1 MELVKGFLA
10 VIFLTSCLYLSDA
23 QKTVCTQKAIADIVF
38 LVDGSW
44 SIGTENFK
52 RVREFLYTLVNT
64 LDVGEDKVRI
74 GLIQY
79 SGTPRTEF
87 ALNTYQTKQD
97 NLQYMKTL
105 PYKGGGTQTG
115 LGLDFMLKNHF
126 TEAAGSRAREGVP
139 QVAVIITDGKSQ
151 DNVKEAADAVKGSG
165 ITLYAIGIK
174 DADLAELSEI
184 ASDPDDQF
192 VYNVADFAALT
203 GISQNIL
210 QVLCT
215 KVEEATRQVVQ
226 VPQVCRKAS
235 VADIVFLVD
244 GSTSIGDT
252 NFQKVKN
259 FLYTFVESLDIGRE
273 KVRVGLAQYS
283 DTANQEFLMNQYANK
298 TAVLEQI
305 QNLQYRQGGTYTG
318 KALEFIR
325 DVYFTEDAGS
335 RAQEGVPQIAIVLTD
350 GESTDEVRVPA
361 GELRKKDI
369 SVYVI
374 GINTA
379 GYEELKEI
387 ANKPTAKF
395 LYNIENFDALNK
407 LSDRFLQTVCSTVQ
421 TQMLGIFP
429 RFADV
434 VFLVDGSTSMGAS
447 NFKQIKLFI
456 LRIINQLKVG
466 ISQHR
471 IGLAQ
476 FSGDTQTEFLLNTYE
491 TKEQVVNHIQNR
503 FKFRGGAH
511 RTGQALEYLRLSF
524 FNKSA
529 GSRIS
534 QGYTQI
540 AVVITSSQSED
551 SVQKASK
558 TIKVEGVKV
567 ISVGLMNSIRSELEI
582 MATIPHVYQL
592 NSLQSLGQVSQEVI
606 RIIQSRQALP
616 GLSRAPAACRSAT
629 LADIVFLVDES
640 GSIGNQNFQQI
651 RNFIRRTV
659 DSLDVDPKKVRVGVV
674 LYSDTPKVEFYL
686 NTFSQKADILQYIKT
701 LPYRGGGTNTG
712 AAINF
717 LKNNVFTKG
726 TGSRMTQGVQQIAVV
741 ITDGVS
747 QDNVSSPAA
756 SLRRA
761 GVKIF
766 AVGIQN
772 ASPTELKQIASHP
785 SRTYVYTVGSYLKL
799 SSLEGTLQKLICN
812 DIISLAFAVPN
823 QKHALKQGCVETEQA
838 DIYFLIDGSGSIYPQ
853 DFLDMKKFINDM
865 VRMFIIG
872 SDSVRIGVV
881 QYSVSPRVEFMVAQ
895 YTTRKGLEMAVK
907 NIQQLGG
914 GTNTGHAL
922 TSMNNL
928 FRTAA
933 SSRQTKVPKFLITI
947 TDGKSQ
953 DQVMEAAR
961 DLRGEDV
968 SIYAIGVR
976 DADETELLVIS
987 GSPEKT
993 FFVYNFD
1000 SLNIIKNEVVRDICS
1015 QEACKTMEADIMFLI
1030 DSSGSIQ
1037 REDYDKMKMFM
1048 ESMVEKSAIGV
1059 GKVQVGVLQFSDSP
1073 KEEFQLNRF
1082 SDKARLRQLINDL
1095 QQIGGGTL
1103 TGKALTFASQYF
1115 NTSRG
1120 GRSHVKQYLIVIT
1133 DGEAQDAVAK
1143 PALALRDKGITVYAI
1158 GVLNANNSQLLEIG
1172 GSQDKVYS
1180 VANFDDL
1187 KYLEKTILFEICSPA
1202 NDCKRNEVADLIFLV
1217 DGSSSIDPEQFKSMQ
1232 NFMMS
1237 VVNSSEVGEK
1247 KVRFGAVLYSNS
1259 PEEMFLLNQY
1269 YTKAEVRNAISKM
1282 KAKGGDT
1289 YTANALRF
1297 TRDRFTQAYGGRK
1310 ISQVPQILMVITD
1323 GEATD
1328 RIALPAMS
1336 RAMRE
1341 EGISIYGVGVANAN
1355 KQELEE
1361 LVGGKEKVFYVDN
1374 YQALEEL
1381 HKNISKVLCNESI
1394 PICENQQADIVMLI
1408 DGSQSISQEDFKV
1421 MQQFMKVVA
1430 SGFIIGKEDV
1440 RIGVAQFSTKP
1451 QKEFYLNELY
1461 SIVAIKDK
1469 IDSIK
1474 QLKQMT
1480 HTGEALKF
1488 IRSYF
1493 QPSTGSRK
1501 SQSIPQNLLVI
1512 TDGHSQD
1519 LVDEAA
1525 DALRNEN
1532 IDIFAIG
1539 VGPIN
1544 SFELLQIAGKPEHMF
1559 TVKNFKE
1566 LENIKKRIVRNIC
1579 DQSDKPSHQACTVD
1593 VAVGFDISKRA
1604 RFQGLFSGQQKLQVY
1619 LPEIMQKI
1627 SSMATISCATG
1638 SQIVMHLG
1646 FQITTDA
1653 GQVIFE
1659 SKFDK
1664 YNEDIIN
1671 KLIALQTNEAT
1682 YLNAAFLQSFLT
1694 KFNKESRAKAKV
1706 LIVFSDGL
1714 DDVVERLEI
1723 ESDNLRREGIHALL
1737 TVALEGSIN
1746 ADELHSIEF
1755 GRGFGYKLPLTIGM
1769 QNVAS
1774 SIFKELDT
1782 VSERE
1787 CCNVICKCIGQ
1798 EGLRGLRG
1806 APGFK
1811 GAIGPKGSPGHP
1823 GEEGGVGERGPP
1835 GLNGTQGIQGCPGQR
1850 GLKGPR
1856 GYRAERGEDGDDGID
1871 GVDGEKGY
1879 PGSPGPAGER
1889 GSPGNTGRRGV
1900 RGEPGDRGEKGLRGD
1915 PGISGT
1921 DSIVVGAKG
1930 VKGNPGMQGD
1940 AGADEV
1946 PAIRGR
1952 PGNTGPQGQRGPPG
1966 SKGERGD
1973 SGEPGPVGDAGTSGP
1988 QGARG
1993 PRGPVGPIGSPGLP
2007 GPQREAGL
2015 QGSKGSIGNEGQ
2027 KGQKGQPGDPGEKG
2041 LLGSV
2046 GPRGLPGVDGRDG
2059 YGSSGKN
2066 GEKGDPGFPGYPG
2079 AQGDGG
2085 EPGTPGDRGP
2095 KGIHGRQGNS
2105 GRSGRAGDPG
2115 SPGPAGQRGSK
2126 GPRGTMSMS
2135 SCELVSY
2142 VRDNCRKID
2151 CPAYPTELVVALD
2164 MSEDVS
2170 SQAFER
2176 MRNIVMTLL
2185 QKITITESNCPT
2197 GARVAVVAYSSNTKY
2212 LIRFSDYRRKNLLL
2226 EAIQKIPLE
2235 RSSKRRNIGAAMRF
2249 VARNAFKRVRQG
2261 VLMRKV
2267 ALFISNG
2274 ASQEATP
2281 IITAAL
2287 EFKALDITPVVIALK
2302 DVKNVK
2308 LAFEADETGSFLV
2321 SVLQRPQDQRA
2332 VIQQVLKC
2340 ALCYDACQPAAECQ
2354 GLNLVPVP
2362 LQLNMDLV
2370 FMVDGSRNMQADEY
2384 AGVKELLS
2392 SMLDQINITSQ
2403 PRTSDMGARV
2413 SVVQHTPLSYP
2424 PREGQVPV
2432 KLEFDLF
2439 QYNNKNLMKKHIHE
2453 SMHQLGGTSSVG
2465 HAIEWVVNNIML
2477 KSPSPRSRNVIF
2489 AVVGGETSYWDRVKL
2504 NDMALRAKC
2513 QGVAMF
2519 VLAAGKEVSSSQ
2531 VEELAS
2537 FPLDQHVV
2545 HLGRVLDPEIE
2556 YAKRFSRA
2564 FFRILSNGINSYPPP
2579 VLQRECERVK
2589 TLAARGESLESPPIQ
2604 RTPVP
2609 VPEEEE
2615 EDEETEYILE
2625 ETEEPEPV
2633 QEDNVEEN
2641 TEENGQLIEEGGTDY
2656 TLEERTRDVCAA
2668 DQDGGSCQEY
2678 SLKWYYDSEQK
2689 ECKHFWYGGCGGNK
2703 NKFETQVDCEALCVK
2718 SS

>member
-1 MELVKGFLA
+1 MLMRLWDGGGIWWLGDF
-10 VIFLTSCLYLSDA
+10 DA
-23 QKTVCTQKAIADIVF
+23 QKTVCTQEAIADIVF

-52 RVREFLYTLVNT
+52 RVREFLYTLINT

-87 ALNTYQTKQD
+87 ALNTYQTKED
-97 NLQYMKTL
+97 NLQYIKTL

-139 QVAVIITDGKSQ
+139 QVAVIITDGKSH

-174 DADLAELSEI
+174 DAELAELSEI

-283 DTANQEFLMNQYANK
+283 DTANQEFLLNEYTNK
-298 TAVLEQI
+298 TAVLQQI
-305 QNLQYRQGGTYTG
+305 QKLQYRQGDTYTG

-395 LYNIENFDALNK
+395 LYNIENFDALNE

-447 NFKQIKLFI
+447 NFQQIKLFI
-456 LRIINQLKVG
+456 LRIINKLKVG

-491 TKEQVVNHIQNR
+491 TKEQVVNHIQNH

-540 AVVITSSQSED
+540 AVVITSSKSED

-567 ISVGLMNSIRSELEI
+567 ISVGLMNSVRSELEI

-606 RIIQSRQALP
+606 GIIQSRQALL

-686 NTFSQKADILQYIKT
+686 NTFSQKADILQYIKS

-712 AAINF
+712 VAISF
-717 LKNNVFTKG
+717 LKNNVFTKSA
-726 TGSRMTQGVQQIAVV
+726 GSRMTQGVQQIAVV

-785 SRTYVYTVGSYLKL
+785 SRAYVYTVGSYLKL

-838 DIYFLIDGSGSIYPQ
+838 DIYFLIDGSCSIYPQ

-865 VRMFIIG
+865 VRMFRIG

-895 YTTRKGLEMAVK
+895 YTTRKGLETAVK
-907 NIQQLGG
+907 NIQQLEG

-922 TSMNNL
+922 TSMNKL

-933 SSRQTKVPKFLITI
+933 SSRQTKVPQFLITI

-1103 TGKALTFASQYF
+1103 TGKALTFVSQYF
-1115 NTSRG
+1115 DSSRG
-1120 GRSHVKQYLIVIT
+1120 GRSHVKQYLIVVT

-1247 KVRFGAVLYSNS
+1247 KVRFGAVLYSDS

-1282 KAKGGDT
+1282 KVKRGNT
-1289 YTANALRF
+1289 YTANALHF

-1361 LVGGKEKVFYVDN
+1361 MVGGKEKVFYVDN

-1421 MQQFMKVVA
+1421 MQQFMKEVA
-1430 SGFIIGKEDV
+1430 SGFKIGKEDI

-1480 HTGEALKF
+1480 HIGGALKF

-1539 VGPIN
+1539 VGHIN

-1579 DQSDKPSHQACTVD
+1579 DQSDKPSQACTVD

-1627 SSMATISCATG
+1627 TSMATISCTTG
-1638 SQIVMHLG
+1638 AQIVMHLG

-1671 KLIALQTNEAT
+1671 KLIALQTKEAT

-1787 CCNVICKCIGQ
+1787 CCNVICKCVGQ

-1806 APGFK
+1806 ASGFK

-1850 GLKGPR
+1850 GPKGPR

-1879 PGSPGPAGER
+1879 PGLPGPAGEK

-1921 DSIVVGAKG
+1921 DNIVVGAKG

-1940 AGADEV
+1940 AGADQI

-1952 PGNTGPQGQRGPPG
+1952 PGKTGPQGQRGPPG

-1973 SGEPGPVGDAGTSGP
+1973 SGAPGPVGDAGNSGP

-2007 GPQREAGL
+2007 GPQGEAGL

-2059 YGSSGKN
+2059 YGSSGKK

-2079 AQGDGG
+2079 TQGDEGD
-2085 EPGTPGDRGP
+2085 PGTPGDRGP

-2105 GRSGRAGDPG
+2105 GRSGSAGDPG

-2126 GPRGTMSMS
+2126 GPRGTTSMS

-2197 GARVAVVAYSSNTKY
+2197 GARVAVVAYSSSTKY
-2212 LIRFSDYRRKNLLL
+2212 LIRFSDYRRKNQLL

-2287 EFKALDITPVVIALK
+2287 EFKALDITPVVIAFK
-2302 DVKNVK
+2302 DVQNVK

-2332 VIQQVLKC
+2332 VIQEVLEC
-2340 ALCYDACQPAAECQ
+2340 ALCYDACQPAADCL

-2370 FMVDGSRNMQADEY
+2370 FMVDGSRNMLADEY

-2392 SMLDQINITSQ
+2392 SMLDQINITGQ
-2403 PRTSDMGARV
+2403 PRTSDTGARV

-2439 QYNNKNLMKKHIHE
+2439 QYNNKNLMKKHIHN
-2453 SMHQLGGTSSVG
+2453 SMNQLGGTSSVG

-2477 KSPSPRSRNVIF
+2477 KSPRPRSRKVIF

-2519 VLAAGKEVSSSQ
+2519 VLAAGKEVNSSQ

-2545 HLGRVLDPEIE
+2545 HLGQVLDPEIE

-2615 EDEETEYILE
+2615 EDEEAEYIFE

-2633 QEDNVEEN
+2633 REDNVYDYVEEN
-2641 TEENGQLIEEGGTDY
+2641 TEENGQLTEEGGTDY

-2668 DQDGGSCQEY
+2668 DQDEGSCQEY

>member
-1 MELVKGFLA
+1 MQVLDTSERNTVFQTVFNMELVKGFLA
-10 VIFLTSCLYLSDA
+10 VIFLTSCRYLSGA
-23 QKTVCTQKAIADIVF
+23 QKTVCTQEAIADIVF

-52 RVREFLYTLVNT
+52 QVQEFLYTLINT

-87 ALNTYQTKQD
+87 VLNTYQKKEHI
-97 NLQYMKTL
+97 LQYIKTL
-105 PYKGGGTQTG
+105 PYKGGGTRIG

-139 QVAVIITDGKSQ
+139 QVAVIITDGQSQ
-151 DNVKEAADAVKGSG
+151 DNVKEAADAVKDSG

-174 DADLAELSEI
+174 DALLTELNEI
-184 ASDPDDQF
+184 ASDPDNQF

-283 DTANQEFLMNQYANK
+283 DTANQEFLMNEYTNK
-298 TAVLEQI
+298 SPVLEHI
-305 QNLQYRQGGTYTG
+305 QNLRYRQGGTYTG

-350 GESTDEVRVPA
+350 GESTDQVRVPA

-395 LYNIENFDALNK
+395 LYNIENFDALNE
-407 LSDRFLQTVCSTVQ
+407 LSARLLQTVCSTVQ

-434 VFLVDGSTSMGAS
+434 VFLVDGSTNMGAS
-447 NFKQIKLFI
+447 NFQQIKLFI
-456 LRIINQLKVG
+456 LRIINQLKIG

-476 FSGDTQTEFLLNTYE
+476 FSEDTKTEFLLNTYE
-491 TKEQVVNHIQNR
+491 TKAQVVNHIQNH
-503 FKFRGGAH
+503 FKFRGGAQ
-511 RTGQALEYLRLSF
+511 RTGQALEYLRLNF

-540 AVVITSSQSED
+540 AVVITSSKSQD
-551 SVQKASK
+551 SVRKASK
-558 TIKVEGVKV
+558 TIKEEGLKV
-567 ISVGLMNSIRSELEI
+567 ISVGLMNSVRSELEI
-582 MATIPHVYQL
+582 IATMPHVYQL
-592 NSLQSLGQVSQEVI
+592 NSLQGLGQVSQEVTG
-606 RIIQSRQALP
+606 IIQSRQALL

-640 GSIGNQNFQQI
+640 SSIGNQNFQQI
-651 RNFIRRTV
+651 RSFIRRTI
-659 DSLDVDPKKVRVGVV
+659 DSLDVEPKKVRVGVV
-674 LYSDTPKVEFYL
+674 LYSDTPRVEFYL
-686 NTFSQKADILQYIKT
+686 NTFNQKADILQYIKT

-717 LKNNVFTKG
+717 LKNNVFTKSA
-726 TGSRMTQGVQQIAVV
+726 GSRMTQGVQQIAVV

-772 ASPTELKQIASHP
+772 ANPTELKQIASHP

-799 SSLEGTLQKLICN
+799 SSLEVTLQKRICN
-812 DIISLAFAVPN
+812 DIMSVAFAVPK
-823 QKHALKQGCVETEQA
+823 QTHVLKQGCVETEQA

-881 QYSVSPRVEFMVAQ
+881 QYSDSQKVEFTVTQ
-895 YTTRKGLEMAVK
+895 YTTKKDLETAVK

-922 TSMNNL
+922 TSMNKL

-933 SSRQTKVPKFLITI
+933 SSRQTKVPQFLITI

-961 DLRGEDV
+961 DLREEGV
-968 SIYAIGVR
+968 TIYAIGVR
-976 DADETELLVIS
+976 DADETQLLEIS
-987 GSPEKT
+987 GSPEKK

-1015 QEACKTMEADIMFLI
+1015 PEACKTMKADIMFLI
-1030 DSSGSIQ
+1030 DSSGSIE

-1048 ESMVEKSAIGV
+1048 DSMVEKSVIGV

-1073 KEEFQLNRF
+1073 IEEFQLNRY
-1082 SDKARLRQLINDL
+1082 SDKARLRQSISNL
-1095 QQIGGGTL
+1095 QQTGGGTL

-1115 NTSRG
+1115 DSSRG
-1120 GRSHVKQYLIVIT
+1120 GRSQVKQYLIVIT

-1158 GVLNANNSQLLEIG
+1158 GVFNANSSQLLEIG
-1172 GSQDKVYS
+1172 GSQDKVHS

-1202 NDCKRNEVADLIFLV
+1202 DECKRTEVADLIFVV

-1232 NFMMS
+1232 KFMMS
-1237 VVNSSEVGEK
+1237 VVNNSEVGENT
-1247 KVRFGAVLYSNS
+1247 VRFGAVLYSNY
-1259 PEEMFLLNQY
+1259 PEEKFLLNQY
-1269 YTKAEVRNAISKM
+1269 YTKAEVRNAISEIKT
-1282 KAKGGDT
+1282 KGGDT
-1289 YTANALRF
+1289 YTASALLF
-1297 TRDRFTQAYGGRK
+1297 AKDRFTQVFGGRK
-1310 ISQVPQILMVITD
+1310 NSQVPQVLMVITD

-1328 RIALPAMS
+1328 RTALPVISSAV
-1336 RAMRE
+1336 RE
-1341 EGISIYGVGVANAN
+1341 EGISIYAVGVANAN

-1361 LVGGKEKVFYVDN
+1361 MVGGKEKVFYVDN

-1381 HKNISKVLCNESI
+1381 HKNISDVLCNESRQ
-1394 PICENQQADIVMLI
+1394 ICENQEADIVMLI
-1408 DGSQSISQEDFKV
+1408 DGSQSISEEDFKV
-1421 MQQFMKVVA
+1421 MQQFMKEVA
-1430 SGFIIGKEDV
+1430 SSFKIGKEDI
-1440 RIGVAQFSTKP
+1440 RIGVAQFSTNP

-1461 SIVAIKDK
+1461 SIVAIKDR

-1474 QLKQMT
+1474 QLKQT
-1480 HTGEALKF
+1480 TQTGEALNF

-1501 SQSIPQNLLVI
+1501 NQNIPQNLIVI

-1519 LVDEAA
+1519 SVDEAA
-1525 DALRNEN
+1525 YALRNEN
-1532 IDIFAIG
+1532 INIFAIG
-1539 VGPIN
+1539 VGHIN

-1566 LENIKKRIVRNIC
+1566 LEIIRIRIVHKIC
-1579 DQSDKPSHQACTVD
+1579 DQSDKPSQDCTVD
-1593 VAVGFDISKRA
+1593 VAVGFDISRRA
-1604 RFQGLFSGQQKLQVY
+1604 RFQGIFSGQQKLQVY

-1638 SQIVMHLG
+1638 SQIDMKLG
-1646 FQITTDA
+1646 FLISTDA
-1653 GQVIFE
+1653 GQIIFE
-1659 SKFDK
+1659 SKIDK
-1664 YNEDIIN
+1664 YNKDIIK
-1671 KLIALQTNEAT
+1671 KLIALQTKEAT

-1723 ESDNLRREGIHALL
+1723 ESDKLRREGIHALL
-1737 TVALEGSIN
+1737 TVALEGAIN
-1746 ADELHSIEF
+1746 ADELQSIEF

-1774 SIFKELDT
+1774 SMFKELDT

-1787 CCNVICKCIGQ
+1787 CCSVICKCVGQ
-1798 EGLRGLRG
+1798 EGIRGLRG
-1806 APGFK
+1806 SPGSK
-1811 GAIGPKGSPGHP
+1811 GATGLEGSPGHP

-1850 GLKGPR
+1850 GAK
-1856 GYRAERGEDGDDGID
+1856 GEDGDDGID
-1871 GVDGEKGY
+1871 GVDGEKGH
-1879 PGSPGPAGER
+1879 PGFSGSAGEK

-1915 PGISGT
+1915 PAIPGT
-1921 DSIVVGAKG
+1921 DNSVVGSKG

-1940 AGADEV
+1940 AGADG
-1946 PAIRGR
+1946 I
-1952 PGNTGPQGQRGPPG
+1952 PGDGGSPGKIGPQGRRGLPG
-1966 SKGERGD
+1966 SKGESGD
-1973 SGEPGPVGDAGTSGP
+1973 PGAPGSVGDAGTSGP

-1993 PRGPVGPIGSPGLP
+1993 PLGPVGPTGSPGLP
-2007 GPQREAGL
+2007 GPQGEAGL
-2015 QGSKGSIGNEGQ
+2015 QGSKGSNGNEGL
-2027 KGQKGQPGDPGEKG
+2027 KGQKGQPGDPGENG

-2046 GPRGLPGVDGRDG
+2046 GPRGLPGVDGRGG
-2059 YGSSGKN
+2059 YGSPGKK

-2079 AQGDGG
+2079 PQGDEGD
-2085 EPGTPGDRGP
+2085 PGTSGDRGP

-2105 GRSGRAGDPG
+2105 GKPGRAGDPG
-2115 SPGPAGQRGSK
+2115 SPGPIGQR
-2126 GPRGTMSMS
+2126 P
-2135 SCELVSY
+2135 CELVAY
-2142 VRDNCRKID
+2142 VRDNCRKTD

-2185 QKITITESNCPT
+2185 QEITITESNCPT

-2212 LIRFSDYRRKNLLL
+2212 LIRFSDYRRKNQLL

-2235 RSSKRRNIGAAMRF
+2235 RSSTQRNIGAAMRF

-2287 EFKALDITPVVIALK
+2287 EFKALDITPVVIAFK
-2302 DVKNVK
+2302 DVLNVK
-2308 LAFEADETGSFLV
+2308 RAFEADETGSFLV

-2340 ALCYDACQPAAECQ
+2340 ALCYD
-2354 GLNLVPVP
+2354 
-2362 LQLNMDLV
+2362 
-2370 FMVDGSRNMQADEY
+2370 
-2384 AGVKELLS
+2384 
-2392 SMLDQINITSQ
+2392 
-2403 PRTSDMGARV
+2403 
-2413 SVVQHTPLSYP
+2413 
-2424 PREGQVPV
+2424 
-2432 KLEFDLF
+2432 
-2439 QYNNKNLMKKHIHE
+2439 
-2453 SMHQLGGTSSVG
+2453 
-2465 HAIEWVVNNIML
+2465 
-2477 KSPSPRSRNVIF
+2477 
-2489 AVVGGETSYWDRVKL
+2489 
-2504 NDMALRAKC
+2504 
-2513 QGVAMF
+2513 
-2519 VLAAGKEVSSSQ
+2519 
-2531 VEELAS
+2531 
-2537 FPLDQHVV
+2537 
-2545 HLGRVLDPEIE
+2545 
-2556 YAKRFSRA
+2556 
-2564 FFRILSNGINSYPPP
+2564 
-2579 VLQRECERVK
+2579 
-2589 TLAARGESLESPPIQ
+2589 
-2604 RTPVP
+2604 
-2609 VPEEEE
+2609 
-2615 EDEETEYILE
+2615 
-2625 ETEEPEPV
+2625 
-2633 QEDNVEEN
+2633 
-2641 TEENGQLIEEGGTDY
+2641 
-2656 TLEERTRDVCAA
+2656 VCALH
-2668 DQDGGSCQEY
+2668 QDEGSCQEY

-2689 ECKHFWYGGCGGNK
+2689 ECTRFWYGGCGGNK
-2703 NKFETQVDCEALCVK
+2703 NKFETQMDCEALCVK
-2718 SS
+2718 SR

>member
-1 MELVKGFLA
+1 MSLSPAGGGSSPGKVRCCGVPVEDFQALAINSISAGDFHKHYEPIRELGKGTYGKVDLVAHRTQGTKLALKYVNKSKTKLKSFLREYSITSSLGA
-10 VIFLTSCLYLSDA
+10 SPFIIKVLDVLFETEDCYVFGQEYAPAGDLFDIIPPQGTSQCNTIDACFLQSCQMHFPWLSLDGSIKLHGSPLVDSTQGSVQLSDC
-23 QKTVCTQKAIADIVF
+23 TVVVF
-38 LVDGSW
+38 RDCIQTNHSP
-44 SIGTENFK
+44 
-52 RVREFLYTLVNT
+52 
-64 LDVGEDKVRI
+64 DV
-74 GLIQY
+74 
-79 SGTPRTEF
+79 T
-87 ALNTYQTKQD
+87 
-97 NLQYMKTL
+97 
-105 PYKGGGTQTG
+105 
-115 LGLDFMLKNHF
+115 
-126 TEAAGSRAREGVP
+126 
-139 QVAVIITDGKSQ
+139 
-151 DNVKEAADAVKGSG
+151 
-165 ITLYAIGIK
+165 
-174 DADLAELSEI
+174 
-184 ASDPDDQF
+184 
-192 VYNVADFAALT
+192 
-203 GISQNIL
+203 
-210 QVLCT
+210 
-215 KVEEATRQVVQ
+215 
-226 VPQVCRKAS
+226 
-235 VADIVFLVD
+235 
-244 GSTSIGDT
+244 
-252 NFQKVKN
+252 
-259 FLYTFVESLDIGRE
+259 
-273 KVRVGLAQYS
+273 
-283 DTANQEFLMNQYANK
+283 
-298 TAVLEQI
+298 
-305 QNLQYRQGGTYTG
+305 
-318 KALEFIR
+318 
-325 DVYFTEDAGS
+325 
-335 RAQEGVPQIAIVLTD
+335 
-350 GESTDEVRVPA
+350 
-361 GELRKKDI
+361 
-369 SVYVI
+369 
-374 GINTA
+374 
-379 GYEELKEI
+379 
-387 ANKPTAKF
+387 
-395 LYNIENFDALNK
+395 
-407 LSDRFLQTVCSTVQ
+407 
-421 TQMLGIFP
+421 GIFP

-447 NFKQIKLFI
+447 NFQQIKLFI
-456 LRIINQLKVG
+456 LRIINKLKVG

-540 AVVITSSQSED
+540 AVVITSSKSED

-567 ISVGLMNSIRSELEI
+567 ISVGLMNSVRSELEI

-606 RIIQSRQALP
+606 GIIQSRQALL
-616 GLSRAPAACRSAT
+616 GLSRAPAACKSAT

-659 DSLDVDPKKVRVGVV
+659 DSLDVDSKKVRIGVV

-717 LKNNVFTKG
+717 LKNNVFTKSA
-726 TGSRMTQGVQQIAVV
+726 GSRMTQGVQQIAVV

-785 SRTYVYTVGSYLKL
+785 SRAYVYTVGSYLKL

-853 DFLDMKKFINDM
+853 DFLDMKKFINDV
-865 VRMFIIG
+865 VRMFRIG

-881 QYSVSPRVEFMVAQ
+881 QYSVSPRVEFMVTQ
-895 YTTRKGLEMAVK
+895 YNTRKGLETAVK

-914 GTNTGHAL
+914 GTNTGYAL
-922 TSMNNL
+922 TSMNKL

-953 DQVMEAAR
+953 DQVIEAAR

-976 DADETELLVIS
+976 DAVETELLVIS

-1115 NTSRG
+1115 DSSRG
-1120 GRSHVKQYLIVIT
+1120 GRSHVKQYLIVVT

-1247 KVRFGAVLYSNS
+1247 KVRFGAVLYSDS

-1282 KAKGGDT
+1282 KVKGGDT
-1289 YTANALRF
+1289 YTANALHF
-1297 TRDRFTQAYGGRK
+1297 TRNRFTQAYGGRK

-1361 LVGGKEKVFYVDN
+1361 MVGGKEKVFYVDN

-1394 PICENQQADIVMLI
+1394 PICENQEADIVMLI

-1421 MQQFMKVVA
+1421 MQQFMKEVV
-1430 SGFIIGKEDV
+1430 SGFKIGKEDI

-1474 QLKQMT
+1474 QLKQTT
-1480 HTGEALKF
+1480 HIGEALKF

-1539 VGPIN
+1539 VGHIN

-1559 TVKNFKE
+1559 TVKNFNE

-1579 DQSDKPSHQACTVD
+1579 DQSDKPSQACTVD
-1593 VAVGFDISKRA
+1593 VAVGFDISKQA

-1619 LPEIMQKI
+1619 LPEIIQKI
-1627 SSMATISCATG
+1627 SSIATISCTTG

-1671 KLIALQTNEAT
+1671 KLIALQTKEAT

-1746 ADELHSIEF
+1746 VDELHSIEF

-1774 SIFKELDT
+1774 SIFKEL
-1782 VSERE
+1782 
-1787 CCNVICKCIGQ
+1787 
-1798 EGLRGLRG
+1798 
-1806 APGFK
+1806 
-1811 GAIGPKGSPGHP
+1811 
-1823 GEEGGVGERGPP
+1823 
-1835 GLNGTQGIQGCPGQR
+1835 
-1850 GLKGPR
+1850 
-1856 GYRAERGEDGDDGID
+1856 
-1871 GVDGEKGY
+1871 GY
-1879 PGSPGPAGER
+1879 PGLPGPAGER

-1915 PGISGT
+1915 PGG
-1921 DSIVVGAKG
+1921 G
-1930 VKGNPGMQGD
+1930 
-1940 AGADEV
+1940 
-1946 PAIRGR
+1946 
-1952 PGNTGPQGQRGPPG
+1952 
-1966 SKGERGD
+1966 
-1973 SGEPGPVGDAGTSGP
+1973 
-1988 QGARG
+1988 
-1993 PRGPVGPIGSPGLP
+1993 GSP
-2007 GPQREAGL
+2007 
-2015 QGSKGSIGNEGQ
+2015 
-2027 KGQKGQPGDPGEKG
+2027 
-2041 LLGSV
+2041 
-2046 GPRGLPGVDGRDG
+2046 
-2059 YGSSGKN
+2059 
-2066 GEKGDPGFPGYPG
+2066 
-2079 AQGDGG
+2079 
-2085 EPGTPGDRGP
+2085 
-2095 KGIHGRQGNS
+2095 
-2105 GRSGRAGDPG
+2105 
-2115 SPGPAGQRGSK
+2115 
-2126 GPRGTMSMS
+2126 
-2135 SCELVSY
+2135 
-2142 VRDNCRKID
+2142 
-2151 CPAYPTELVVALD
+2151 
-2164 MSEDVS
+2164 
-2170 SQAFER
+2170 
-2176 MRNIVMTLL
+2176 
-2185 QKITITESNCPT
+2185 
-2197 GARVAVVAYSSNTKY
+2197 
-2212 LIRFSDYRRKNLLL
+2212 LIS
-2226 EAIQKIPLE
+2226 
-2235 RSSKRRNIGAAMRF
+2235 
-2249 VARNAFKRVRQG
+2249 
-2261 VLMRKV
+2261 
-2267 ALFISNG
+2267 
-2274 ASQEATP
+2274 
-2281 IITAAL
+2281 
-2287 EFKALDITPVVIALK
+2287 
-2302 DVKNVK
+2302 
-2308 LAFEADETGSFLV
+2308 
-2321 SVLQRPQDQRA
+2321 
-2332 VIQQVLKC
+2332 
-2340 ALCYDACQPAAECQ
+2340 ACQSWQ
-2354 GLNLVPVP
+2354 
-2362 LQLNMDLV
+2362 
-2370 FMVDGSRNMQADEY
+2370 
-2384 AGVKELLS
+2384 
-2392 SMLDQINITSQ
+2392 
-2403 PRTSDMGARV
+2403 
-2413 SVVQHTPLSYP
+2413 
-2424 PREGQVPV
+2424 
-2432 KLEFDLF
+2432 
-2439 QYNNKNLMKKHIHE
+2439 
-2453 SMHQLGGTSSVG
+2453 
-2465 HAIEWVVNNIML
+2465 
-2477 KSPSPRSRNVIF
+2477 
-2489 AVVGGETSYWDRVKL
+2489 
-2504 NDMALRAKC
+2504 
-2513 QGVAMF
+2513 
-2519 VLAAGKEVSSSQ
+2519 
-2531 VEELAS
+2531 
-2537 FPLDQHVV
+2537 
-2545 HLGRVLDPEIE
+2545 
-2556 YAKRFSRA
+2556 
-2564 FFRILSNGINSYPPP
+2564 
-2579 VLQRECERVK
+2579 
-2589 TLAARGESLESPPIQ
+2589 
-2604 RTPVP
+2604 
-2609 VPEEEE
+2609 
-2615 EDEETEYILE
+2615 
-2625 ETEEPEPV
+2625 
-2633 QEDNVEEN
+2633 
-2641 TEENGQLIEEGGTDY
+2641 
-2656 TLEERTRDVCAA
+2656 
-2668 DQDGGSCQEY
+2668 
-2678 SLKWYYDSEQK
+2678 
-2689 ECKHFWYGGCGGNK
+2689 
-2703 NKFETQVDCEALCVK
+2703 
-2718 SS
+2718 

>member
-10 VIFLTSCLYLSDA
+10 VIFLLSCLYLSDA
-23 QKTVCTQKAIADIVF
+23 QKTVCTQEAVADIVF

-52 RVREFLYTLVNT
+52 RVQEFLYTLINT
-64 LDVGEDKVRI
+64 LDVREDKVRI

-79 SGTPRTEF
+79 SETPRSEF
-87 ALNTYQTKQD
+87 TLNTYQKKED
-97 NLQYMKTL
+97 NLQYIKTL
-105 PYKGGGTQTG
+105 SYKGGGTRTG

-126 TEAAGSRAREGVP
+126 TEAAGSRAAEGVL

-151 DNVKEAADAVKGSG
+151 DNVKEAADAVKDRG

-174 DADLAELSEI
+174 DAELAELNEI

-259 FLYTFVESLDIGRE
+259 FLYTFVENLDIGRE

-283 DTANQEFLMNQYANK
+283 NTANQEFLMNKYANK

-305 QNLQYRQGGTYTG
+305 QNLQYRQGDRYTG

-350 GESTDEVRVPA
+350 GESTDQVRVPA
-361 GELRKKDI
+361 DELRKKDI

-387 ANKPTAKF
+387 ANKPTTKF
-395 LYNIENFDALNK
+395 LYNIENFDALSE
-407 LSDRFLQTVCSTVQ
+407 LSDNFLQTICSTVQ
-421 TQMLGIFP
+421 TQMLGILP
-429 RFADV
+429 SFADV

-447 NFKQIKLFI
+447 NFQQIKLFI

-476 FSGDTQTEFLLNTYE
+476 FSGDTHTEFLLNTYE
-491 TKEQVVNHIQNR
+491 TKEQVINHIQNR
-503 FKFRGGAH
+503 FKFRGGAQ
-511 RTGQALEYLRLSF
+511 RAGQALEYLRLNF

-540 AVVITSSQSED
+540 AVVITSSKSED
-551 SVQKASK
+551 NVQKASK
-558 TIKVEGVKV
+558 TIKVEGVKM
-567 ISVGLMNSIRSELEI
+567 ISVGLVNSVKSELEI
-582 MATIPHVYQL
+582 MATMPHVYQL
-592 NSLQSLGQVSQEVI
+592 NSLQSLDQVSQEVTG
-606 RIIQSRQALP
+606 IIQSKQALL
-616 GLSRAPAACRSAT
+616 GLSRAPAVCRSAT

-651 RNFIRRTV
+651 RNFIRRTI

-674 LYSDTPKVEFYL
+674 LYSDTPNVEFYL

-717 LKNNVFTKG
+717 LKNNVFTKSA
-726 TGSRMTQGVQQIAVV
+726 GSRMAYGVQQIAVV
-741 ITDGVS
+741 ITDGFS

-812 DIISLAFAVPN
+812 EIISMAFAVPN

-865 VRMFIIG
+865 IRMFRIG

-881 QYSVSPRVEFMVAQ
+881 QYSVSPRVEFMVTQ

-914 GTNTGHAL
+914 GTNTGYAL
-922 TSMNNL
+922 TSMNKL

-933 SSRQTKVPKFLITI
+933 SSRQTKVPKILITI

-953 DQVMEAAR
+953 DEVDEAAR
-961 DLRGEDV
+961 NLRGEDIT
-968 SIYAIGVR
+968 IYAIGVR
-976 DADETELLVIS
+976 DADETELLEIS
-987 GSPEKT
+987 ESPEKM

-1048 ESMVEKSAIGV
+1048 ESIVEKSEIGF
-1059 GKVQVGVLQFSDSP
+1059 GKVQVGVVQFSDST

-1082 SDKARLRQLINDL
+1082 FDKARLRQLINDL

-1103 TGKALTFASQYF
+1103 TGKALTFASKYF
-1115 NTSRG
+1115 DSSKG

-1143 PALALRDKGITVYAI
+1143 PALALRDKGIAVYAI
-1158 GVLNANNSQLLEIG
+1158 GVLNANSSQLLEIG

-1202 NDCKRNEVADLIFLV
+1202 NDCKRTEVADLIFLV

-1232 NFMMS
+1232 KFMMS

-1247 KVRFGAVLYSNS
+1247 KVRFGAVLYSNT
-1259 PEEMFLLNQY
+1259 PEEKFLLNQY
-1269 YTKAEVRNAISKM
+1269 YTKAEVRNAISNM
-1282 KAKGGDT
+1282 KTKGGET
-1289 YTANALRF
+1289 YTANAMLF
-1297 TRDRFTQAYGGRK
+1297 ARDRFAQAYGGRK
-1310 ISQVPQILMVITD
+1310 ISQVPQILIVITD

-1328 RIALPAMS
+1328 RSDLPAMS
-1336 RAMRE
+1336 MAVRE
-1341 EGISIYGVGVANAN
+1341 EGISIYAVGVANAN
-1355 KQELEE
+1355 TQELEE
-1361 LVGGKEKVFYVDN
+1361 MVGGKEKVFYVDN

-1381 HKNISKVLCNESI
+1381 HKNISKVLCNESK
-1394 PICENQQADIVMLI
+1394 PICENQEADIVMLI

-1421 MQQFMKVVA
+1421 MQQFVKEVA
-1430 SGFIIGKEDV
+1430 SGFKIGKEDV
-1440 RIGVAQFSTKP
+1440 RFGVAQFSTNP

-1461 SIVAIKDK
+1461 SIVAIKDR

-1474 QLKQMT
+1474 QLKQTT
-1480 HTGEALKF
+1480 HIGKALKF

-1501 SQSIPQNLLVI
+1501 SQGIPQTLIVI

-1525 DALRNEN
+1525 GALRNEN
-1532 IDIFAIG
+1532 IEIFSIG
-1539 VGPIN
+1539 VGSIN
-1544 SFELLQIAGKPEHMF
+1544 SFELLQIAGKAEHMF
-1559 TVKNFKE
+1559 AVKNFKE
-1566 LENIKKRIVRNIC
+1566 LENMKKRIVRNIC
-1579 DQSDKPSHQACTVD
+1579 DQSDQPSHQACTVD
-1593 VAVGFDISKRA
+1593 VAVGFDISRRA
-1604 RFQGLFSGQQKLQVY
+1604 RFQGIFSGQQKLQVY

-1627 SSMATISCATG
+1627 STIATISCATD

-1653 GQVIFE
+1653 GQAIFE

-1671 KLIALQTNEAT
+1671 NLIALQTKEAT

-1694 KFNKESRAKAKV
+1694 KFNKESKAKAKV

-1723 ESDNLRREGIHALL
+1723 ESDNLRREGIHALI
-1737 TVALEGSIN
+1737 TVALEGAIN
-1746 ADELHSIEF
+1746 ADELQSIEF

-1769 QNVAS
+1769 QNVVS
-1774 SIFKELDT
+1774 SVFKELDT

-1798 EGLRGLRG
+1798 EGVRGLRG

-1811 GAIGPKGSPGHP
+1811 GATGPKGSPGHP
-1823 GEEGGVGERGPP
+1823 GEEGEVGERGPP
-1835 GLNGTQGIQGCPGQR
+1835 GLIGTQGIQGCPGER
-1850 GLKGPR
+1850 GPKGSR
-1856 GYRAERGEDGDDGID
+1856 GYKAERGEDGDDGID

-1879 PGSPGPAGER
+1879 PGLPGLAGER

-1900 RGEPGDRGEKGLRGD
+1900 KGEPGDRGKNGLRGD
-1915 PGISGT
+1915 PGIPGT
-1921 DSIVVGAKG
+1921 DNIVVGTKG
-1930 VKGNPGMQGD
+1930 VKGNRGLQGD
-1940 AGADEV
+1940 AGADG
-1946 PAIRGR
+1946 I
-1952 PGNTGPQGQRGPPG
+1952 PGNGGSPGKTGPQGRRGPPG

-1973 SGEPGPVGDAGTSGP
+1973 PGAPGPVGDAGTSGP

-2007 GPQREAGL
+2007 GPQGEAGL
-2015 QGSKGSIGNEGQ
+2015 QGSKGSIGNEGL

-2041 LLGSV
+2041 LLGPV

-2059 YGSSGKN
+2059 YGSSGKK
-2066 GEKGDPGFPGYPG
+2066 GEKGNPGFPGYPG
-2079 AQGDGG
+2079 TQGDEGN
-2085 EPGTPGDRGP
+2085 PGSPGDRGP

-2126 GPRGTMSMS
+2126 GPRGTTSMS
-2135 SCELVSY
+2135 PCELVSY
-2142 VRDNCRKID
+2142 VRDNCPCSQGKID
-2151 CPAYPTELVVALD
+2151 CPAYPAELVVALD

-2170 SQAFER
+2170 SQAFET
-2176 MRNIVMTLL
+2176 MRNIVMALL
-2185 QKITITESNCPT
+2185 QNITITESSCPT
-2197 GARVAVVAYSSNTKY
+2197 GARVAVVTYSSSTKY
-2212 LIRFSDYRRKNLLL
+2212 LIRFSDYRKKNQLLQ
-2226 EAIQKIPLE
+2226 AIQKIPLE
-2235 RSSKRRNIGAAMRF
+2235 KSSNRRNIGAAMRF

-2261 VLMRKV
+2261 VLIRKV

-2302 DVKNVK
+2302 DVQNVK

-2354 GLNLVPVP
+2354 GMNLVPVP
-2362 LQLNMDLV
+2362 LQVNMDLV
-2370 FMVDGSRNMQADEY
+2370 FMVDGSQNMQADEY

-2392 SMLDQINITSQ
+2392 SMLDQIDITSQ
-2403 PRTSDMGARV
+2403 PRTSDTGARV

-2432 KLEFDLF
+2432 KLEFDLL
-2439 QYNNKNLMKKHIHE
+2439 QYNNKNLMKKHIHK
-2453 SMHQLGGTSSVG
+2453 SMQQIGGTSSVG

-2477 KSPSPRSRNVIF
+2477 KSPRPRNKKVIF
-2489 AVVGGETSYWDRVKL
+2489 AVVGGETSYWDRAKL

-2519 VLAAGKEVSSSQ
+2519 VLTVGKEVNSLQ
-2531 VEELAS
+2531 VEEVAS
-2537 FPLDQHVV
+2537 FPLDQHAV
-2545 HLGRVLDPEIE
+2545 HLNRVLDPEIE

-2564 FFRILSNGINSYPPP
+2564 FFCILSNGINRYPPP
-2579 VLQRECERVK
+2579 VLQRECDRVK
-2589 TLAARGESLESPPIQ
+2589 TLAAQGESLESPPIQ
-2604 RTPVP
+2604 RKNN
-2609 VPEEEE
+2609 EE
-2615 EDEETEYILE
+2615 
-2625 ETEEPEPV
+2625 
-2633 QEDNVEEN
+2633 
-2641 TEENGQLIEEGGTDY
+2641 Y
-2656 TLEERTRDVCAA
+2656 TLVN
-2668 DQDGGSCQEY
+2668 EY
-2678 SLKWYYDSEQK
+2678 E
-2689 ECKHFWYGGCGGNK
+2689 
-2703 NKFETQVDCEALCVK
+2703 
-2718 SS
+2718 SSIFM